1 MHAARVNCSKL
12 CRFKR
17 QLFCLHLESLQPPK
31 IRVNG
36 PSMNFPVVNRL
47 LLGLQRLFPLIIE
60 TFKAQGLHL
69 LIPLSLRIRQASI
82 LCKLSYIKKH
92 LVPKYFSGPIRQSNA
107 KPHFY
112 GHQLPS
118 QGKRARSRGLLGVQ
132 VGWPGLPH
140 VGGKNGPPEDQKK
153 GGHMPP
159 KIFLW

>member
-1 MHAARVNCSKL
+1 MHAARNNCSKS

-17 QLFCLHLESLQPPK
+17 QLFGLYLESLQPPK
-31 IRVNG
+31 IRVND
-36 PSMNFPVVNRL
+36 PCMNFPVVNRL
-47 LLGLQRLFPLIIE
+47 LPGLQTLFPLITEI
-60 TFKAQGLHL
+60 FKAQGLHL

-118 QGKRARSRGLLGVQ
+118 QRRKAVSRGLLWVQ
-132 VGWPGLPH
+132 LGWPVLPH
-140 VGGKNGPPEDQKK
+140 VVG
-153 GGHMPP
+153 
-159 KIFLW
+159 